1 MDAAAQRSAAREA
14 IADRRQPKMQALRN
28 HGGERG
34 EGDCL
39 QDAARPLI
47 NLAYDRRAADE
58 ESIARPLP
66 IVAGVSV
73 LLALFFIVESFGP
86 FLFGA
91 RLVSSPQALAVLG
104 LTVESP
110 LQTVMLLQL
119 VVGANLVLFA
129 SGTENGFLRRSWAQA
144 PLFSLLFFAQLAT
157 TLMCALGLLVEP
169 ISWQVSGWVWGYNL
183 VWLAILRG
191 VWLTADGVAAFLA
204 ADGIDPGGAERPV
217 VAITTAAA
225 PGKRPRP
232 YLISSERAPD
242 QHR

>member
-1 MDAAAQRSAAREA
+1 MAVSAVKA
-14 IADRRQPKMQALRN
+14 IACRTQ
-28 HGGERG
+28 RG
-34 EGDCL
+34 PSSTLLTTGVRLTRSLSLVRC
-39 QDAARPLI
+39 RPW
-47 NLAYDRRAADE
+47 RA
-58 ESIARPLP
+58 
-66 IVAGVSV
+66 
-73 LLALFFIVESFGP
+73 
-86 FLFGA
+86 FLCCSPCSSS
-91 RLVSSPQALAVLG
+91 SSPSGPSCSVRGWCQLQALAVLG
-104 LTVESP
+104 LTMESP

-129 SGTENGFLRRSWAQA
+129 SGPENGFLRRSWAQA

-169 ISWQVSGWVWGYNL
+169 ISWQVIGWVWGYNL

-191 VWLTADGVAAFLA
+191 VWFTAEGVAAFLA